1 MWRWC
6 CWGQAAFILCY
17 FLCLAIVF
25 TGHTVGDVEND
36 LVVEK
41 VLVFQERMDNV
52 SWDIFL

>member
-1 MWRWC
+1 MASGDDVVEARPLLFC
-6 CWGQAAFILCY
+6 VT

-41 VLVFQERMDNV
+41 VLVFQERRMDNV
-52 SWDIFL
+52 S